1 MIITKQGYEKL
12 QKEINHLLQNDLQS
26 AIKLL
31 EDTRPFGVSD
41 EFPPEYLQAIDNMN
55 IIEKKISD
63 LQMIY
68 SNSIVF
74 SKNMI
79 KDEKV
84 VGFGATVKIENIENG
99 KVSQYTIVSSYESDV
114 KQGLISVESPMVKE
128 MYGLTIDDEF
138 EVNNQD
144 YVVLDITYH
153 Y

>member
-31 EDTRPFGVSD
+31 EDTRPYGVSD

-63 LQMIY
+63 LQELY
-68 SNSIVF
+68 SSATIFVK
-74 SKNMI
+74 SMI
-79 KDEKV
+79 KNTNI
-84 VGFGATVKIENIENG
+84 VGFGATVKIENIESG
-99 KVSQYTIVSSYESDV
+99 KVSQYTLVSSYESDV

-128 MYGLTIDDEF
+128 MFGLSVDDEF

-144 YVVLDITYH
+144 YVILDITYH